1 MKTSQLFSWPL
12 NPGCQFDN
20 LWPFAKN
27 FWHFPWLPKGLQLRV
42 VPQFFITI
50 MRPYLK
56 IENHMCL
63 WGFFFQIAENVLIIT
78 KRIESV
84 NSPKQL
90 NSFWFSLFCLLEH
103 YSWDSK
109 SEAFTHHRWI
119 HESFRVIFFLVDK
132 WCLKISNRNI
142 EFVCNKLRPLW
153 I

>member
-1 MKTSQLFSWPL
+1 MTTEPRLPIWQPL
-12 NPGCQFDN
+12 TLCQK
-20 LWPFAKN
+20 LLA
-27 FWHFPWLPKGLQLRV
+27 LPMASKGVATQSSTTIFHNNYEALLKDWESHVPLR
-42 VPQFFITI
+42 
-50 MRPYLK
+50 
-56 IENHMCL
+56 
-63 WGFFFQIAENVLIIT
+63 FFFPDCRKCLNNYKE
-78 KRIESV
+78 ESV

-119 HESFRVIFFLVDK
+119 HESFRVIFSLVDK